1 MAVQFIVGRAGAGKS
16 HYLYEKLIEKSLKY
30 RNKNFIAIVPEQ
42 FSMETQKQILTMHPN
57 RGSFNIEVTS
67 MTRLAYTVFEE
78 QGFNEYKVMDDLGKT
93 LIMRKV
99 MEQCKDKLTI
109 YKSKTS
115 MPGFAEKMKTIV
127 SEFKQ
132 YGITD
137 DVLNNMKAECD
148 SKPLLRHKLNDV
160 EIISDA
166 FNEYIKE
173 KVITTEDV
181 LTIFCKYS

>member
-16 HYLYEKLIEKSLKY
+16 HYLYEKLIEKSLIY

-109 YKSKTS
+109 
-115 MPGFAEKMKTIV
+115 
-127 SEFKQ
+127 
-132 YGITD
+132 
-137 DVLNNMKAECD
+137 
-148 SKPLLRHKLNDV
+148 
-160 EIISDA
+160 
-166 FNEYIKE
+166 
-173 KVITTEDV
+173 
-181 LTIFCKYS
+181 